1 MKKLC
6 VFLLKIGISVAILAF
21 LFYQA
26 AGATDE
32 NGNSLFTRL
41 WQGQKDWSALSVGFA
56 FSFLAVLITIVRWWW
71 LVRLQKVPAKLLDTL
86 RIGYVGYLF
95 NLAPMGIVGGDLL
108 KVWLLARHEKN
119 TPNASAAIFA
129 AAFLD
134 RMMGL
139 YALFM
144 LASISILCAGV
155 LTHPETSQVLY
166 GISVAVLA
174 AWGAGTVAGLA
185 ILIPP
190 FKKPVSAENP
200 DMLEEPETPNAP
212 DTSNAPNASNAAKTP
227 STPKASKTPKT
238 FRAKLAHFTRET
250 VHSVRMYRQ
259 FPVQLILALAVC
271 LLIHTLFA
279 MSLFFLAKGIW
290 TDLPIPTLAQH
301 MYISPAS
308 NSTSAIPL
316 PFGPYEAVLDLL
328 YRDVIGT
335 EAVGRGLIAAL
346 AYRIVCVIIATLGIV
361 FYLTD
366 RSEIRSTMAEHEA
379 PAEKPETSPENQ

>member
-6 VFLLKIGISVAILAF
+6 VFLLKIGISIAILAF

-41 WQGQKDWSALSVGFA
+41 WQSQKDWNALAVGFV
-56 FSFLAVLITIVRWWW
+56 FSFLAVLTTIVRWWW

-119 TPNASAAIFA
+119 TPNAPAAIFA

-155 LTHPETSQVLY
+155 LTNPETSQVLY
-166 GISVAVLA
+166 GISVAVLI
-174 AWGAGTVAGLA
+174 AWGVGTIAGLA

-190 FKKPVSAENP
+190 FQKSLGVENP
-200 DMLEEPETPNAP
+200 STTEDPGTLNALGTSNTPNAL
-212 DTSNAPNASNAAKTP
+212 NAS
-227 STPKASKTPKT
+227 KAPKTPKT

-250 VHSVRMYRQ
+250 VYSVRMYRQ
-259 FPVQLILALAVC
+259 FPIQLILALAVC
-271 LLIHTLFA
+271 LLIHSMFA
-279 MSLFFLAKGIW
+279 VSLFFLAKGIW

-308 NSTSAIPL
+308 NSTAAIPL
-316 PFGPYEAVLDLL
+316 PFGPLEAVLDLL
-328 YRDVIGT
+328 YRDVVGAD
-335 EAVGRGLIAAL
+335 AVGRGLVAAL
-346 AYRIVCVIIATLGIV
+346 AYRIVCVIIATLGVI
-361 FYLTD
+361 FYFTD
-366 RSEIRSTMAEHEA
+366 RSEIRSTMAEHET
-379 PAEKPETSPENQ
+379 PTETPTDKLETSPENR